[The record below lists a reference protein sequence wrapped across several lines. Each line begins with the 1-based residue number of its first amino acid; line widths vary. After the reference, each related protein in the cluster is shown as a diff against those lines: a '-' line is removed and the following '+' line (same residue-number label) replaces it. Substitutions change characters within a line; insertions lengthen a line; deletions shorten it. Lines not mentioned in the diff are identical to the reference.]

1 MKAKITAF
9 IDGLILYDYILFG
22 AVFGLF
28 ILFII
33 LSIVL
38 RRKMALAIFLV
49 LFAFTLLIAGPSIGY
64 IKMHEYLFKNSTSL
78 TSQKKLE
85 FVNAVVV
92 KGSLKNESNRNFS
105 SCKITAKI
113 HKASKNSLKNYIY
126 QFKTLKKG
134 SIIRESIAKGESIDF
149 KIIVEPFRYSKDYNI
164 SVGAK
169 CK

>member
-1 MKAKITAF
+1 MKAKLTAF
-9 IDGLILYDYILFG
+9 IDGLILYDYTLFG

-38 RRKMALAIFLV
+38 RRKVVFAIFLV
-49 LFAFTLLIAGPSIGY
+49 LLAFTLLIAGPTVGY
-64 IKMHEYLFKNSTSL
+64 IKMHEYLFKNTTTL
-78 TSQKKLE
+78 VSQKKLE

-113 HKASKNSLKNYIY
+113 HKVSKNSFKNYIY

-134 SIIRESIAKGESIDF
+134 SIIRESISKGEAIDF
-149 KIIVEPFRYSKDYNI
+149 KIIVEPFKYSKDYNI
-164 SVGAK
+164 SLGAK